1 MESGTRE
8 TAIRLVDV
16 SLPNGASTK
25 EGADFY
31 QPMDDI
37 PKGIASTSK
46 ASAIK
51 LTPQSSE
58 VRMRKNAILAHHR
71 YNVPYQD
78 GALYV
83 ANRWK
88 KLDVLADNY
97 DRTHTDSFFQANPDL
112 LMLNHQQAAELQSL
126 SGDDFT
132 AYLKANR
139 QEFVVKVCNR
149 LYHYTQAVTTYVAA
163 LANMCMLSRLNGNGI
178 FKTISKVFRSANINS
193 ITNMYAQFPKVIG
206 SENLI
211 IDWSRYAVGMSSTYT
226 DIVSIGLW
234 AITTVGNKGTKL
246 PDFRQ
251 FITSNKQRSN
261 LYFEDSPSA
270 EAKLLD
276 KVIATTLQLYE
287 TVDHREKTYDGWK
300 RTVNS
305 FTSTLLRAAS
315 GKADAS
321 AVLGDVEIENGTNLV
336 LQYTDGTS
344 FGDKTLEYIYA
355 TNRQVKEWKRAF
367 TVSGMDDSSKTNN
380 LINRVLDEFM
390 FIQQY
395 MLYYFMDFTNPESDW
410 YQLFVQS
417 DGLKELE
424 PSMKVDPF
432 LTAIRKQDAFD
443 MQSMAE
449 KMIYKGSNRP
459 ITSSII
465 KWVPIIDRGSYKNL
479 VSGNFE
485 AISDTFNRK
494 GYSSLDDSFYSRYS
508 DFIYDDLDDAIAD
521 IGEFN
526 PGLSE
531 TQDLSGLKNWL
542 RYDPRHKTAA
552 EYLAESQAYPHIVPS
567 IFNPSDFGDTI
578 ETALLDD
585 RSSEWLVK
593 NATPEMSF
601 VGKDE
606 GTAVRAEIG
615 TGSITKHPYS
625 CARHPSGAAGS
636 IMDLLSTCTV
646 ARDVNQF
653 DISGLSQEDSESFV
667 KRNDAYVFSEYPVQP
682 YVYQQPILDS
692 TDIYQCG
699 FDVVFTSD
707 DELKNEWG
715 SYYQAMFAKTT
726 IWLTNDAAQGNPY
739 LQVADHTATG
749 EELENPAPSFGSV
762 DFGAAN
768 QHFINLAHVA
778 NKTYLE
784 AIGTAFVF
792 VGAGIFGHPVSNS
805 VGLTAGNPMGGI
817 FYEKS
822 GFTGSIKTVK
832 QALAD
837 ELDNYLNDFYPNA
850 DYSNITD
857 PDALFKAMSK
867 WNPNQTNYN
876 ATAARRFALMLA
888 LAITDSYEP
897 GLKLPHYGAT
907 AKVRNPIYALT
918 VGFKDVLSVET
929 ERFVLSYVYFD
940 PRYGAITPITYD
952 APKGYATPNA
962 LSFEQ
967 MTISDAADG
976 PDYVGEAQFKFG
988 PKVLSTCYD
997 NQQPIYDVNFLL
1009 MPMMTWSRGE
1019 SPQSFYLWF
1028 LSDMKWNTW
1037 NVDTNGIITRND
1049 ILCSNGGFRP
1059 IALAGLSVLQQVLV
1073 RFMGIED
1080 TKDFWTFVNE
1090 LKPASYDKPATTSFF
1105 DTNDLV
1111 FKARASSTAKE
1122 NWNMKIAKMKQPR
1135 LTSSFS
1141 QDWKGEIT
1149 KSDDAR
1155 PGALKGG
1162 DTKFAPKGEPTG
1174 SRPSGKR
1181 KFKKTAKKS
1190 FKAAAD
1196 VEKGD
1201 KTKPP
1206 FSTADMSTPTEDAK
1220 TNALASSNP
1229 AGVVS
1234 PDAS

>member
-8 TAIRLVDV
+8 SAIRLVDV
-16 SLPNGASTK
+16 SLPNGENVK

-37 PKGIASTSK
+37 PKGIASTAK

-51 LTPQSSE
+51 LTPQSPE
-58 VRMRKNAILAHHR
+58 VRVRKNAILAHHR

-78 GALYV
+78 GALFV

-112 LMLNHQQAAELQSL
+112 LMLDHKQAAELESL
-126 SGDDFT
+126 SADDFT
-132 AYLKANR
+132 AFLKANR

-163 LANMCMLSRLNGNGI
+163 LANLGMLSRLNGNGI

-193 ITNMYAQFPKVIG
+193 ISNMYSQFPKVIG
-206 SENLI
+206 SEEEILS
-211 IDWSRYAVGMSSTYT
+211 WSRYAVGMSSTYT

-234 AITTVGNKGTKL
+234 AITTVGNRGTKL

-251 FITSNKQRSN
+251 FITSTKDRQN
-261 LYFEDSPSA
+261 LYLAAGECD
-270 EAKLLD
+270 EEKLLD

-287 TVDHREKTYDGWK
+287 VPDHREHSYSGWK

-305 FTSTLLRAAS
+305 FTSTLVRAAA
-315 GKADAS
+315 GNANAS

-336 LQYTDGTS
+336 TQYTDGAS
-344 FGDKTLEYIYA
+344 FGDKTLEFIAA

-367 TVSGMDDSSKTNN
+367 VVSGMDDHSKTNN

-395 MLYYFMDFTNPESDW
+395 MLYYFADFTNPESDW

-417 DGLKELE
+417 DGLKELQ

-432 LTAIRKQDAFD
+432 ITAIRKQDAFD
-443 MQSMAE
+443 MGSMAS
-449 KMIYKGSNRP
+449 MMMYKKDNRP
-459 ITSSII
+459 ITASII
-465 KWVPIIDRGSYKNL
+465 KWVPIIDRGSFKNL
-479 VSGNFE
+479 DAGNFE
-485 AISDTFNRK
+485 AISDTYNRR
-494 GYSSLDDSFYSRYS
+494 GYSSLDDSLYSKYS
-508 DFIYDDLDDAIAD
+508 DFIYDDLDVAIDD
-521 IGEFN
+521 IGEYN
-526 PGLSE
+526 PGLAE

-552 EYLAESQAYPHIVPS
+552 EYLAQSQAYPHITPS
-567 IFNPSDFGDTI
+567 VFNPDAFGDTV
-578 ETALLDD
+578 EAALLND
-585 RSSEWLVK
+585 RSSEWMVK
-593 NATPEMSF
+593 NAVPEMSF

-606 GTAVRAEIG
+606 GTAIRPEIG
-615 TGSITKHPYS
+615 GGDVTVHPYPS
-625 CARHPSGAAGS
+625 ARHPSGAAGS
-636 IMDLLSTCTV
+636 IMDLMSISTV
-646 ARDVNQF
+646 GRDVNQF
-653 DISGLSQEDSESFV
+653 EISGLSQEDSENFI
-667 KRNDAYVFSEYPVQP
+667 KRNDAYLFNEYPVQP
-682 YVYQQPILDS
+682 YVFQQPILDP

-715 SYYQAMFAKTT
+715 SYYQSMYAKTS
-726 IWLTNDAAQGNPY
+726 IWITSDAAHGEPL
-739 LQVADHTATG
+739 LQVRDNSNVG
-749 EELENPAPSFGSV
+749 EVLDNPAPSFGAA
-762 DFGAAN
+762 DFGAATD
-768 QHFINLAHVA
+768 HFINLAHVA
-778 NKTYLE
+778 NKAYLE
-784 AIGTAFVF
+784 IIGTAFVF

-805 VGLTAGNPMGGI
+805 VGLSSGNPMGGI
-817 FYEKS
+817 FYEKA
-822 GFTGSIKTVK
+822 GATTGIRTVR
-832 QALAD
+832 
-837 ELDNYLNDFYPNA
+837 DNFINGLNDYLNDFYPSDA
-850 DYSNITD
+850 TPSVTD

-867 WNPNQTNYN
+867 WNPGQANWDADSNK
-876 ATAARRFALMLA
+876 RLA
-888 LAITDSYEP
+888 LFSALAVTDSYEP
-897 GLKLPHYGAT
+897 GEMLPHYGQNNAVVT
-907 AKVRNPIYALT
+907 PIYNLT
-918 VGFKDVLSVET
+918 EGAGKVLPIET
-929 ERFVLSYVYFD
+929 DRFVFSYVYFD

-952 APKGYATPNA
+952 APKGYAQPNA

-967 MTISDAADG
+967 MAISSAADG
-976 PDYVGEAQFKFG
+976 PDYVGEAQFKFA
-988 PKVLSTCYD
+988 PKSLSTCFDEQQAVYD
-997 NQQPIYDVNFLL
+997 INFLL
-1009 MPMMTWSRGE
+1009 MPLMSWSRGE
-1019 SPQSFYLWF
+1019 TAQCFYLWF

-1037 NVDTNGIITRND
+1037 TVDNEGIITRND

-1059 IALAGLSVLQQVLV
+1059 VALGGLSVLQQVLV

-1080 TKDFWTFVNE
+1080 TKDFWSFVNA
-1090 LKPASYDKPATTSFF
+1090 LKPCQYEKPETTAFF

-1111 FKARASSTAKE
+1111 FKARASAHAKE
-1122 NWNMKIAKMKQPR
+1122 NWNMKIAKMRQPK

-1155 PGALKGG
+1155 PGALKEEPASA
-1162 DTKFAPKGEPTG
+1162 DKSVDSAPRAKRTHKSRKSKPKFD
-1174 SRPSGKR
+1174 GK
-1181 KFKKTAKKS
+1181 KDFKPAKVK
-1190 FKAAAD
+1190 
-1196 VEKGD
+1196 E
-1201 KTKPP
+1201 
-1206 FSTADMSTPTEDAK
+1206 FSTADMSSVSTDKKED
-1220 TNALASSNP
+1220 ALASSSP